1 MGMFRPSLDTDDGKA
16 PVKKPSGKKGI
27 ASSRPPTGDIKELE
41 KAYKRA
47 EKRLIRARGRVE
59 HIESDLLLADDP
71 DDIED
76 LKAELSEATKKKDAA
91 LRKWETTRQEL
102 NDAKARQKA
111 EASFKE
117 EELIEVPKPV
127 EKKAPKKR
135 SKRSSKG
142 AKVSFADV
150 KPEDLEG
157 MEAEAIDDDHME
169 VGEAIDLDEL
179 DAFEAELVTDDLEA
193 PRPRK
198 KGFKWTP
205 KKAIA
210 VGVILFLVL
219 PVLLYGL
226 VIPRA
231 DVTVK
236 TWYYEGFQNSIVI
249 DAKVQNH
256 GTVDI
261 KGLDLN
267 ISVLKVVD
275 DVEVYIT
282 ELTFSD
288 PLIYAR
294 EEQKVE
300 SVTFHDDQ
308 NDEYIVLVQVT
319 YEAGGK
325 LVDESYTHHI
335 DKPYMNVVFEDNVF
349 MWAF

>member
-1 MGMFRPSLDTDDGKA
+1 M
-16 PVKKPSGKKGI
+16 
-27 ASSRPPTGDIKELE
+27 SSSTPATGDIKELE
-41 KAYKRA
+41 KAHKRA

-59 HIESDLLLADDP
+59 HIEGDLLLADEP
-71 DDIED
+71 DDVED

-91 LRKWETTRQEL
+91 LRKWEATKKEL
-102 NDAKARQKA
+102 NAARAHERA
-111 EASFKE
+111 ESSFKE
-117 EELIEVPKPV
+117 DDLIAVPKPV
-127 EKKAPKKR
+127 EKKAKKKG
-135 SKRSSKG
+135 SKKSRPG
-142 AKVSFADV
+142 AKVSFTDV
-150 KPEDLEG
+150 VPEDVE
-157 MEAEAIDDDHME
+157 EAEHVM
-169 VGEAIDLDEL
+169 VGEPIDLDEL
-179 DAFEAELVTDDLEA
+179 DAFEAEIVTEEDLDG
-193 PRPRK
+193 PPPRK

-210 VGVILFLVL
+210 VGVVLFLVL

-231 DVTVK
+231 DVTIK
-236 TWYYEGFQNSIVI
+236 TWYYEGFQNSIVV

-267 ISVLKVVD
+267 ISVLKVID
-275 DVEVYIT
+275 DIEVYIT

-300 SVTFHDDQ
+300 SVTFNDNQ
-308 NDEYIVLVQVT
+308 NDDYIILVQVS

-335 DKPYMNVVFEDNVF
+335 NKPYMNVVFEDHMF

>member
-1 MGMFRPSLDTDDGKA
+1 LGVFRPGLDLDDGKA
-16 PVKKPSGKKGI
+16 PVKKPTGNKGKRPI
-27 ASSRPPTGDIKELE
+27 ASSTPATGDIKELE
-41 KAYKRA
+41 KAHKRA

-76 LKAELSEATKKKDAA
+76 LKAELVDATKKKDAA
-91 LRKWETTRQEL
+91 LRKWEATKQEL
-102 NDAKARQKA
+102 NVARARQKA

-117 EELIEVPKPV
+117 EELIEVPMAV
-127 EKKAPKKR
+127 EEKAPKKK
-135 SKRSSKG
+135 SKKSRKG
-142 AKVSFADV
+142 AKISFGDI
-150 KPEDLEG
+150 KPEDLEEV
-157 MEAEAIDDDHME
+157 EAEHVE
-169 VGEAIDLDEL
+169 VDEPIDLDEL
-179 DAFEAELVTDDLEA
+179 EAELVSEEDLDE
-193 PRPRK
+193 PISRKK

-205 KKAIA
+205 KKAITI
-210 VGVILFLVL
+210 GVVLFLVL

-231 DVTVK
+231 DVTIK
-236 TWYYEGFQNSIVI
+236 TWYYEGFQNSIVV
-249 DAKVQNH
+249 DAKIQNH

-267 ISVLKVVD
+267 ISILKVTD
-275 DVEVYIT
+275 GVEIYIT

-294 EEQKVE
+294 EVQKVD
-300 SVTFHDDQ
+300 SVSFNDNQ
-308 NDEYIVLVQVT
+308 NDDYIILVQVT
-319 YEAGGK
+319 YEASGK

-335 DKPYMNVVFEDNVF
+335 DKPYMNVVFEDHMF